1 LNDSIALQRRFKS
14 NGQKR
19 QVSTVNEY
27 LVLLIFLI
35 TVINIM
41 AAVLTTTEST
51 TEQTSFS
58 NSSSQ

>member
-19 QVSTVNEY
+19 RVSTVNEY

-51 TEQTSFS
+51 AEQTSNT
-58 NSSSQ
+58 NSARQ

>member
-35 TVINIM
+35 AVINIM

-51 TEQTSFS
+51 AEQTSFT